1 MRVFRNCMAAIR
13 EIERDLFEMG
23 LEVHPESMQDI
34 DTKDNEDFKT
44 KEIMGYNYC
53 ILDGSDKDAML
64 EYMGLPLVYAQL
76 EFKERM
82 NSYARGH
89 ESNPGTSYLTR
100 YDVWSKFLH
109 DDKFSYTYNE
119 RLHEA
124 GQFWA
129 VFHELKRR
137 PNSRQA
143 IIQIYDFHKDL
154 ERMGGR
160 ERIPCSLMYQF
171 MIRDGKV
178 HMHYFQRSCD
188 LLTHAAYDIWFGL
201 ATKDYMAYSLERPT
215 GYLYHNIT
223 SLHAYYK
230 DLKAK
235 GIF

>member
-1 MRVFRNCMAAIR
+1 MEAIK

-34 DTKDNEDFKT
+34 NTKGNEDFKT

-53 ILDGSDKDAML
+53 ITNGSDKDRML
-64 EYMGLPLVYAQL
+64 VYMNLPLDYAKV
-76 EFKERM
+76 EFSERVSQKDVFR
-82 NSYARGH
+82 NAQPL
-89 ESNPGTSYLTR
+89 NPGTAYMLR
-100 YDVWSKFLH
+100 PEIWNKFLH
-109 DDKFSYTYNE
+109 DGKFSYTYNE
-119 RLHEA
+119 RLHAYNQLNSVIE
-124 GQFWA
+124 
-129 VFHELKRR
+129 ELRKH

-143 IIQIYDFHKDL
+143 VVQIFDFHCDL
-154 ERMGGR
+154 YKMGGK

-171 MIRDGKV
+171 MIRNGKV

-188 LLTHAAYDIWFGL
+188 LLTHAAYDIWFAIAMIEYVADTLG
-201 ATKDYMAYSLERPT
+201 RPT
-215 GYLYHNIT
+215 GYLYHYIS